1 MHLNL
6 SFYFKLYAISSFY
19 ALYHLSV
26 VIASPL
32 TPIIQCVCYFPSFLF
47 QITHPTFYSNLSTK
61 LLHFRPFCTISF
73 AFCYSQHHSY
83 RHTLRSILPLNKFPI
98 VKLFFPRR
106 FLLSTLLTTQTKLL
120 PLSHKLSS
128 ILLQLY
134 NFRHFHL
141 NHHSSSTF
149 AIIRPT
155 YIRIHSTFI
164 ICNLLIYY

>member
-1 MHLNL
+1 MPFPVFML
-6 SFYFKLYAISSFY
+6 SIIYPLLLPRHSLPSFSVYVISLHSFSKS
-19 ALYHLSV
+19 HT
-26 VIASPL
+26 PL
-32 TPIIQCVCYFPSFLF
+32 FTPTCQQNCSIFVRFAQFPS
-47 QITHPTFYSNLSTK
+47 P
-61 LLHFRPFCTISF
+61 
-73 AFCYSQHHSY
+73 FCYSQHHSY